1 MFPAAP
7 PALMLL
13 QAPDAPWYERPEMA
27 YPIYGTAACLLLLLL
42 VSLPRITSWW
52 RARGKQ
58 GVLDAVSVEEMLM
71 TNSPLILDVR
81 EPHLYKNKLGH
92 IRGALPMPYAEVGK
106 RLEEMRTKEPRP
118 IIVVDL
124 TDERAYII
132 ADYLRSKGFDW
143 VYVLKGG
150 LKAWKRA
157 RLPLYQ

>member
-1 MFPAAP
+1 MFPAALLALLDP
-7 PALMLL
+7 VQPA
-13 QAPDAPWYERPEMA
+13 WYERPELA
-27 YPIYGTAACLLLLLL
+27 YPIYGTAACLLLALLA
-42 VSLPRITSWW
+42 SAGRIASWW

-58 GVLDAVSVEEMLM
+58 GVLDPVSAEEMLM
-71 TNSPLILDVR
+71 TNAPLILDIR

-143 VYVLKGG
+143 VYILKGG

-157 RLPLYQ
+157 RLPLYH